1 MKKLAILAA
10 ALLLC
15 ASLVSCGAAAGK
27 NESYRDSSD
36 LYYAETT
43 AAGYDIGY
51 LEPSAAGDS
60 YKSESSDGSDGKDT
74 IREEKLVYTANVTLE
89 SEDFDTASDARATAI
104 VR

>member
-27 NESYRDSSD
+27 NASSYRDVGDD

-60 YKSESSDGSDGKDT
+60 YKSESSDGSDG
-74 IREEKLVYTANVTLE
+74 
-89 SEDFDTASDARATAI
+89 
-104 VR
+104 